1 MLTQPRGLLHL
12 FSARLSRRIV
22 LWIFASIVV
31 IEAIILIPSV
41 YRREQE
47 LLHYLKN
54 LSLAE
59 ARGLLRPRSLNL
71 DDPQQVFRQLQ
82 DLSDNATVVGGRL
95 YHQDGSIVG
104 EFGEQPSLSF
114 ADIYEQGRVTRLN
127 RRQRRYDAL
136 WEMSPLGDRYFLVIR
151 HDTTS
156 VHREVYAFVWRIA
169 GLVLIISIF
178 VTVATMIV
186 LDQLIISPVL
196 RLRHDLLQ
204 AGETVRH
211 DEMPPE
217 FESTASPRTDELGEV
232 AAAFQVMF
240 QQISEAIAE
249 RKQAEAALRISEEKF
264 AKAFRSSPNPVVL
277 STIADGTLIEVNDS
291 FLQFLN
297 TTAEQVMGSTAEA
310 LHIWETER
318 DRTEMIQALQQGQ
331 VIRNREYQL
340 RTLAGQL
347 RTVLYSAEWIDI
359 NGKDCMLSVINDIT
373 ERKQAEEALRK
384 SERRFRGL
392 VEQAADAFFVVDA
405 DGRIVDVN
413 QRACHSLG
421 YSRQELLTLTVPDLQ
436 AGISFEKLQQLWQ
449 ELTPQQPRT
458 LQGIHR
464 RKNGSTFPV
473 EVQVGLFE
481 FGDRRLVLALARD
494 ITERKQAEAAL
505 TRLAEIGELTA
516 MIVHE
521 VRNPLTTVLMGLNAL
536 KQSELSE
543 RSQQRLQLALD
554 ESDRL
559 QRLLNE
565 ILLYAKEQ
573 RLDQHPIEL
582 NELLKDVLDSLRS
595 HPPICDRQLTLR
607 CLPTPAWIEGDRDK
621 LKQVI
626 INLISNACEAV
637 EPDAPVNCAIVPGQ
651 TPHSVILQTH
661 NGGPPIPPDIL
672 PNLTRP
678 FVTTKSS
685 GNGLGLAITKRI
697 VEAHQG
703 TLAIAS
709 SAQDG
714 TTVTITLPLRPH
726 PHHPQP

>member
-1 MLTQPRGLLHL
+1 
-12 FSARLSRRIV
+12 V
-22 LWIFASIVV
+22 LWVFASIVV

-47 LLHYLKN
+47 LLQYLKN

-59 ARGLLRPRSLNL
+59 ARGMLRPRSLDL
-71 DDPQQVFRQLQ
+71 DDPQQVFQQLQ
-82 DLSDNATVVGGRL
+82 DLENNNAVVGGRL
-95 YHQDGSIVG
+95 YGQDGAVIG
-104 EFGEQPSLSF
+104 EFGEPLSLSF
-114 ADIYEQGRVTRLN
+114 ADIQRGRVTQFD

-151 HDTTS
+151 HDTAT
-156 VHREVYAFVWRIA
+156 VHHEVYAFVWRIA
-169 GLVLIISIF
+169 GLVLIISVF

-196 RLRHDLLQ
+196 RLRQDLLR
-204 AGETVRH
+204 AGETVRQ
-211 DEMPPE
+211 DEISPE
-217 FESTASPRTDELGEV
+217 FESTANPRADELGDV
-232 AAAFQVMF
+232 STAFQVMF

-264 AKAFRSSPNPVVL
+264 AKAFRSSPNPVLL
-277 STIADGTLIEVNDS
+277 STLEDGRLIEVNDS
-291 FLQFLN
+291 FLQFLSA
-297 TTAEQVMGSTAEA
+297 TADQVVGCTAQE
-310 LHIWETER
+310 LNIWDTAS
-318 DRTEMIQALQQGQ
+318 DRTDMIQALQQGQ

-340 RTLAGQL
+340 RTLRGQR

-359 NGKDCMLSVINDIT
+359 NGTDCMLSVINDIT
-373 ERKQAEEALRK
+373 ERKQTEEALRE

-392 VEQAADAFFVVDA
+392 VEQAADAFLVVDA
-405 DGRIVDVN
+405 DGSIVDVN
-413 QRACHSLG
+413 QQACHSLG
-421 YSRQELLTLTVPDLQ
+421 YLREELLTLTVPDIQ
-436 AGISFEKLQQLWQ
+436 VGISFEQLQQFWQ
-449 ELTPQQPRT
+449 ELTPHQPRT

-464 RKNGSTFPV
+464 RKDGTTFPV
-473 EVQVGLFE
+473 EVQIGLFE
-481 FGDRRLVLALARD
+481 FGDRRLVLALSRD

-505 TRLAEIGELTA
+505 ARLAEIGELTA

-543 RSQQRLQLALD
+543 RSQLRLQLALD
-554 ESDRL
+554 ESERL

-565 ILLYAKEQ
+565 ILLYAREQ
-573 RLDQHPIEL
+573 RLEQQPIEL
-582 NELLKDVLDSLRS
+582 NEFLRDVVEALRS
-595 HPPICDRQLTLR
+595 HPPICDRQLTLHS
-607 CLPTPAWIEGDRDK
+607 LPTPMWIEGDRDK

-637 EPDAPVNCAIVPGQ
+637 EPDAPVNCAIALGQ
-651 TPHSVILQTH
+651 TPNSVVLRTH
-661 NGGPPIPPDIL
+661 NGGPPIPPDVL

-678 FVTTKSS
+678 FVTTKPS

-714 TTVTITLPLRPH
+714 TIVTITLPLRLPPH
-726 PHHPQP
+726 LNHPRP